1 MVVSYGICKDAR
13 EQNPPF
19 VPLCQRGKE
28 RDFLCSRYAEQTV
41 RRADEGE
48 RRKNKIRFIALLF
61 AVLALASVISE
72 EIRAAEK
79 SAKLPP
85 VRIGYV
91 SRSILDMPFIIAR
104 DRGYFREEGLEPE
117 LIFMKAAQTIPAML
131 AGGIDFGTATGT
143 AVAAAVS
150 AVDVRVIFALTDK
163 PSFDLL
169 AHSSIATLQQMR
181 GKKLGITA
189 FGALAEILARQIFLA
204 NKIPPEQITFLPLGT
219 SDVLYVALKAGTI
232 DATMLQIPQTF
243 LAQDEGYRKLA
254 AGADFYRAVQ
264 GGLTTTKVTVNER
277 PELVT
282 KMIRVTQRA
291 LRLIRVDKKYAVE
304 FIKGPYLDLGKDRDR
319 FAERIYE
326 AALQY
331 YVASGAVDEK
341 LQREMIT
348 VAAQRIKPK
357 ELPPPDRVFDFS
369 FALRVADSI
378 K

>member
-1 MVVSYGICKDAR
+1 MSFRIRSILIGMAVVTLFAF
-13 EQNPPF
+13 P
-19 VPLCQRGKE
+19 
-28 RDFLCSRYAEQTV
+28 A
-41 RRADEGE
+41 
-48 RRKNKIRFIALLF
+48 NKIC
-61 AVLALASVISE
+61 
-72 EIRAAEK
+72 AAEK
-79 SAKLPP
+79 SARLAP

-91 SRSILDMPFIIAR
+91 SRSILDMPFIVAR

-150 AVDVRVIFALTDK
+150 GVDVRIVFALTDK

-169 AHSSIATLQQMR
+169 AAPHIATLQQMR

-204 NKIPPEQITFLPLGT
+204 QKIPPEQVTFLPLGT
-219 SDVLYVALKAGTI
+219 SDVLYIALKAGTI

-243 LAQDEGYRKLA
+243 LAQDEGFRKLA
-254 AGADFYRAVQ
+254 AGADVYRAVQ
-264 GGLTTTKVTVNER
+264 GGLTTTKATINER

-282 KMIRVTQRA
+282 KMIRATQRS
-291 LRLIRVDKKYAVE
+291 LRLIRTDKRYAVE

-319 FAERIYE
+319 FAERIYD
-326 AALQY
+326 AGLQY
-331 YVASGAVDEK
+331 YLQTGAVDEK
-341 LQREMIT
+341 LQREMIS

-357 ELPPPDRVFDFS
+357 ELAPPERVFDFS
-369 FALRVADSI
+369 FALKVADSF

>member
-1 MVVSYGICKDAR
+1 MKNGTRVV
-13 EQNPPF
+13 
-19 VPLCQRGKE
+19 
-28 RDFLCSRYAEQTV
+28 
-41 RRADEGE
+41 
-48 RRKNKIRFIALLF
+48 LF
-61 AVLALASVISE
+61 ALILLSSIVFH
-72 EIRAAEK
+72 RPNTQAAEK
-79 SAKLPP
+79 TAKLPP

-150 AVDVRVIFALTDK
+150 GVDVRVVFALTDK
-163 PSFDLL
+163 PSFDMLS
-169 AHSSIATLQQMR
+169 HPSITTLPQMR
-181 GKKLGITA
+181 GKKIGITA
-189 FGALAEILARQIFLA
+189 FGALAEILARHIFIA
-204 NKIPPEQITFLPLGT
+204 NKIPPEQVTFLPLGT
-219 SDVLYVALKAGTI
+219 SDVLYIALKAGTI

-243 LAQDEGYRKLA
+243 LAQDEGFKKLA
-254 AGADFYRAVQ
+254 AGADVYRAVQ
-264 GGLTTTKVTVNER
+264 GGLTTTKATVNER

-282 KMIRVTQRA
+282 KMIRATQKGI
-291 LRLIRVDKKYAVE
+291 RLIRSDRKYAIE

-319 FAERIYE
+319 FADRIYD
-326 AALQY
+326 AALHY

-357 ELPPPDRVFDFS
+357 ELPPPERVFDFT
-369 FALRVADSI
+369 FAQKVADGM

>member
-1 MVVSYGICKDAR
+1 MSFRIRSTLIGFAVVM
-13 EQNPPF
+13 
-19 VPLCQRGKE
+19 
-28 RDFLCSRYAEQTV
+28 
-41 RRADEGE
+41 
-48 RRKNKIRFIALLF
+48 LF
-61 AVLALASVISE
+61 AFPANRIC
-72 EIRAAEK
+72 AAEK
-79 SAKLPP
+79 SGKPAP

-91 SRSILDMPFIIAR
+91 SRSILDMPFIVAR

-143 AVAAAVS
+143 AVAAAVNG
-150 AVDVRVIFALTDK
+150 VDVRIVFALTDK

-169 AHSSIATLQQMR
+169 AAPNIATLQQMR

-189 FGALAEILARQIFLA
+189 FGALAEILARQIFIA
-204 NKIPPEQITFLPLGT
+204 QKIPPEQVTFLPLGT
-219 SDVLYVALKAGTI
+219 SDVLYIALKAGTI

-243 LAQDEGYRKLA
+243 LAQDEGFRKLA
-254 AGADFYRAVQ
+254 SGADVYRAVQ
-264 GGLTTTKVTVNER
+264 GGLTTTKATISER

-282 KMIRVTQRA
+282 KMIRATQRS
-291 LRLIRVDKKYAVE
+291 LRLIRGDRKYAVE

-319 FAERIYE
+319 FGDRIYD

-331 YVASGAVDEK
+331 YLQTGAVDEK
-341 LQREMIT
+341 LQREMIS

-357 ELPPPDRVFDFS
+357 ELAPPERVFDFS
-369 FALRVADSI
+369 FALRVADSF

>member
-1 MVVSYGICKDAR
+1 M
-13 EQNPPF
+13 
-19 VPLCQRGKE
+19 
-28 RDFLCSRYAEQTV
+28 
-41 RRADEGE
+41 
-48 RRKNKIRFIALLF
+48 KNGTRLALF
-61 AVLALASVISE
+61 ALILLSSVVLH
-72 EIRAAEK
+72 RTNTQAAEK
-79 SAKLPP
+79 APKLPP

-104 DRGYFREEGLEPE
+104 DRGFFREEGLEPE

-150 AVDVRVIFALTDK
+150 GVDVRVVFALTDK
-163 PSFDLL
+163 PSFDMLS
-169 AHSSIATLQQMR
+169 HPSITTLPQMR
-181 GKKLGITA
+181 GKKIGITA
-189 FGALAEILARQIFLA
+189 FGALAEILARHIFIA

-219 SDVLYVALKAGTI
+219 SDVLYIALKAGTI

-243 LAQDEGYRKLA
+243 LAQDEGFKKLA
-254 AGADFYRAVQ
+254 SGADVYRAVQ
-264 GGLTTTKVTVNER
+264 GGLTTTKATINEQ

-282 KMIRVTQRA
+282 KMIRATQKGI
-291 LRLIRVDKKYAVE
+291 RLIRSDKKYAIE

-319 FAERIYE
+319 FADRIYD

-357 ELPPPDRVFDFS
+357 ELPPPERVFDFT
-369 FALRVADSI
+369 FAQKVADGM

>member
-1 MVVSYGICKDAR
+1 MKRLTICKLLSVWLTALSFSP
-13 EQNPPF
+13 Q
-19 VPLCQRGKE
+19 LLQ
-28 RDFLCSRYAEQTV
+28 A
-41 RRADEGE
+41 AD
-48 RRKNKIRFIALLF
+48 
-61 AVLALASVISE
+61 
-72 EIRAAEK
+72 K
-79 SAKLPP
+79 SAKLDP

-131 AGGIDFGTATGT
+131 AGGIDVGTATGT

-150 AVDVRVIFALTDK
+150 NVDVRVIFALTDK

-169 AHSSIATLQQMR
+169 AHPSITTLQQMR

-189 FGALAEILARQIFLA
+189 FGALAEILARNIFIA
-204 NKIPPEQITFLPLGT
+204 NKIPPEQVTFLPLGT
-219 SDVLYVALKAGTI
+219 SDVLYIALKTGTI

-243 LAQDEGYRKLA
+243 LAQDEGFRKLA

-264 GGLTTTKVTVNER
+264 GGLTTTKATINER

-282 KMIRVTQRA
+282 KMIRVTQRS
-291 LRLIRVDKKYAVE
+291 LRLIRADRKFAVE
-304 FIKGPYLDLGKDRDR
+304 FIKGPYLDLGKDRER
-319 FAERIYE
+319 FAERIYD
-326 AALQY
+326 AAVQY
-331 YVASGAVDEK
+331 YLQSGAVDEK
-341 LQREMIT
+341 VQREMIA

-357 ELPPPDRVFDFS
+357 ELAPPERVFDFS
-369 FALRVADSI
+369 FAQKISDSL

>member
-1 MVVSYGICKDAR
+1 MKRLTICKLLSVWLTALSFSP
-13 EQNPPF
+13 Q
-19 VPLCQRGKE
+19 LLQ
-28 RDFLCSRYAEQTV
+28 A
-41 RRADEGE
+41 AD
-48 RRKNKIRFIALLF
+48 
-61 AVLALASVISE
+61 
-72 EIRAAEK
+72 K
-79 SAKLPP
+79 SAKLDP

-131 AGGIDFGTATGT
+131 AGGIDVGTATGT

-150 AVDVRVIFALTDK
+150 NVDVRVIFALTDK

-169 AHSSIATLQQMR
+169 AHPSITTLQQMR

-189 FGALAEILARQIFLA
+189 FGALAEILARNIFIA
-204 NKIPPEQITFLPLGT
+204 NKILPEQVTFLPLGT
-219 SDVLYVALKAGTI
+219 SDVLYIALKTGTI

-243 LAQDEGYRKLA
+243 LAQDEGFRKLA

-264 GGLTTTKVTVNER
+264 GGLTTTKATINER

-282 KMIRVTQRA
+282 KMIRVTQRS
-291 LRLIRVDKKYAVE
+291 LRLIRADRKFAVE
-304 FIKGPYLDLGKDRDR
+304 FIKGPYLDLGKDRER
-319 FAERIYE
+319 FAERIYD
-326 AALQY
+326 AAVQY
-331 YVASGAVDEK
+331 YLQSGAVDEK
-341 LQREMIT
+341 VQREMIA

-357 ELPPPDRVFDFS
+357 ELAPPERVFDFS
-369 FALRVADSI
+369 FAQKISDSL